1 MEPFVVQNVTNSY
14 VHYAPN
20 FNAKYG
26 IAFTFWYSNIADL
39 VFACELIRREW
50 INQDLIEISV
60 GSFASLSP
68 EDIERL
74 KPVVN
79 YIVKVD
85 EDRGHFDG
93 TTSNCNGAMFP
104 LMHNS
109 YLSIVAHTDADVPW
123 INQTYFFGFAQMLA
137 DSKRLILTSQDTFL
151 YDNDTM
157 KTRIYEGHDI
167 DQKKQFGSMFFLDR
181 SLAISSGYF
190 PFALEGHFE
199 RDRFTHFDRLGF
211 KVDKDAILIKRT
223 PIDVDIPDNFLYSFD
238 FNLGVVHQTNILEH
252 PEKEDRKTRMLKLMY
267 QDGWNNMTLGW
278 RGNYNPK
285 SPRKNYGPAPTR
297 G

>member
-1 MEPFVVQNVTNSY
+1 MEPFVTQSVSNSY
-14 VHYAPN
+14 TYYNPN
-20 FNAKYG
+20 PKAKYG

-39 VFACELIRREW
+39 IFACELIRKEW
-50 INQDLIEISV
+50 INQEFIEISV
-60 GSFASLSP
+60 GSYASLSP

-93 TTSNCNGAMFP
+93 TTSNCNGAMYP
-104 LMHNS
+104 LMTNEN
-109 YLSIVAHTDADVPW
+109 LTIVAHSDSDVPW

-137 DSKRLILTSQDTFL
+137 DSGKLILTSQDTFL
-151 YDNDTM
+151 YDNETM
-157 KTRIYEGHDI
+157 RTKIYEGHDI
-167 DQKKQFGSMFFLDR
+167 DQHKQFGSMFFLDR
-181 SLAISSGYF
+181 VRALSSGYF

-211 KVDKDAILIKRT
+211 TIDKDAILIKRT
-223 PIDVDIPDNFLYSFD
+223 PIDIDIPDNFLYSFD

-252 PEKEDRKTRMLKLMY
+252 PEKEDRKARLLKLMY
-267 QDGWNNMTLGW
+267 QDGWDNMTLGW

-285 SPRKNYGPAPTR
+285 SPRQNYGPAPTK
-297 G
+297 